1 MFFTLKKRRPKVRLR
16 PRAKGPRINL
26 HDWRKFASAN
36 STVPILKLSE
46 TKYYTFMFIFIKSD
60 ERGIACSKPTE
71 ICIKGVSIVNE
82 CSGLVA
88 PTLSESW
95 LILAVDWS
103 FT

>member
-1 MFFTLKKRRPKVRLR
+1 
-16 PRAKGPRINL
+16 
-26 HDWRKFASAN
+26 
-36 STVPILKLSE
+36 
-46 TKYYTFMFIFIKSD
+46 MFIFIKSD
-60 ERGIACSKPTE
+60 EREIACSETE

-88 PTLSESW
+88 PTLSELW

>member
-1 MFFTLKKRRPKVRLR
+1 
-16 PRAKGPRINL
+16 
-26 HDWRKFASAN
+26 
-36 STVPILKLSE
+36 
-46 TKYYTFMFIFIKSD
+46 MFIFIKSD

-95 LILAVDWS
+95 LPSTEVSLKIRHAYKVEK
-103 FT
+103 